1 MNNPQI
7 ECPKCKIPLT
17 WQNFNAGET
26 TKCPACD
33 TLLSVD
39 IFPAFFN
46 TPSAPVMADLSAL
59 DNESVCFFHPQKKAA
74 FACAICGRF
83 ICSLCD
89 IEFRERHVC
98 PSCFEAGRE
107 KKKMV
112 NLETHRVLYDDIALA
127 IAIIPALFIWVTI
140 ITAPISIYLSL
151 RHWKS
156 PTSIIPRTKI
166 RFIIAIM
173 LSVVQIAAWFFVFAY
188 IYTGN
193 LF

>member
-1 MNNPQI
+1 
-7 ECPKCKIPLT
+7 
-17 WQNFNAGET
+17 
-26 TKCPACD
+26 
-33 TLLSVD
+33 
-39 IFPAFFN
+39 
-46 TPSAPVMADLSAL
+46 
-59 DNESVCFFHPQKKAA
+59 
-74 FACAICGRF
+74 
-83 ICSLCD
+83 
-89 IEFRERHVC
+89 
-98 PSCFEAGRE
+98 
-107 KKKMV
+107 MV